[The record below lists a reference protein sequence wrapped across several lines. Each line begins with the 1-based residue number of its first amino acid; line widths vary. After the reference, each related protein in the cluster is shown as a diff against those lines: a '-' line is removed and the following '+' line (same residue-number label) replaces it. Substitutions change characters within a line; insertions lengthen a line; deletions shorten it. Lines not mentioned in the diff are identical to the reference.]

1 MKLRSFLLLLSTL
14 LTVNSVMAQELIKLP
29 EPDKTGGISL
39 MQALNER
46 SSSRDFIDK
55 SLTEQQLSDLLWA
68 AYGINRPELGKHTA
82 PTSRNIQ
89 DMQIYVMTQKGAFL
103 YKSKEHA
110 LMQILDQDVRST
122 AGKQDF
128 VAIASVNLIYVS
140 DFSKASDRTDE
151 VNTITAASHC
161 GFIGQNVYLYCASEG
176 LISVFRAWIN
186 KEKIAET
193 LKLSE
198 NQHVMY
204 CQSVGYSKGE

>member
-14 LTVNSVMAQELIKLP
+14 LTINSVMAQELIKLP
-29 EPDKTGGISL
+29 EPDKTGGIPL

-55 SLTEQQLSDLLWA
+55 SITEQQLSDLLWA

-89 DMQIYVMTQKGAFL
+89 DMQIYAMTQKGAYL
-103 YKSKEHA
+103 YKPEEHA

-140 DFSKASDRTDE
+140 DFAKASDRTNE

-176 LISVFRAWIN
+176 LISVFRAMID
-186 KEKIAET
+186 KEEIAKT
-193 LKLSE
+193 LKLKD
-198 NQHVMY
+198 NQHVIY
-204 CQSVGYSKGE
+204 CQSVGYNK